1 MGAGEALKKCQVRNS
16 RFGNFKIMASYV
28 KILLLSAFLA

>member
-1 MGAGEALKKCQVRNS
+1 MGSGEALKKCQVRS
-16 RFGNFKIMASYV
+16 ARVGNFKIMASHV